1 MTDKKEISE
10 ELFKELSSRHGGNM
24 SAVFNAQVD
33 TLGAIMNVEDPK
45 LHIQETQLSEEL
57 TPDEIQDRMTVLLE
71 KQFDSQL
78 SQSEKQKMQYLFDAQ
93 RVNELLSQQG
103 KDITKEDYQTLIQIY
118 NEYKKANK
126 KMYPVLEGFIDLT
139 FKQITDGK
147 EPNTVF
153 NWEQRE
159 QESAT
164 IPQMTLC
171 IAVWKHILKS
181 KVSKTKVFDL
191 VEEDF
196 EDKDK
201 KYAKESSTI
210 RKLFNKHKQM
220 AYILYEIINQLENG
234 NTPPTP
240 KEIKVVNDILCPYTV
255 RKYKDIGTD
264 LSYAKWKEILA
275 ETRKRNK
282 KLRDFK
288 E

>member
-103 KDITKEDYQTLIQIY
+103 KDITKEDYQKLIQIY

-126 KMYPVLEGFIDLT
+126 RVL
-139 FKQITDGK
+139 
-147 EPNTVF
+147 
-153 NWEQRE
+153 
-159 QESAT
+159 
-164 IPQMTLC
+164 
-171 IAVWKHILKS
+171 
-181 KVSKTKVFDL
+181 
-191 VEEDF
+191 
-196 EDKDK
+196 
-201 KYAKESSTI
+201 
-210 RKLFNKHKQM
+210 
-220 AYILYEIINQLENG
+220 
-234 NTPPTP
+234 
-240 KEIKVVNDILCPYTV
+240 
-255 RKYKDIGTD
+255 
-264 LSYAKWKEILA
+264 
-275 ETRKRNK
+275 
-282 KLRDFK
+282 
-288 E
+288 